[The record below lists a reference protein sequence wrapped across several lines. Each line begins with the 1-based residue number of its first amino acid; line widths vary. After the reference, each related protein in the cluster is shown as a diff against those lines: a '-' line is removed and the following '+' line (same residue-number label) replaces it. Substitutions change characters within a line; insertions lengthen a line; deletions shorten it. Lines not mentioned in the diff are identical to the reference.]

1 MITGLGCQRTFRRG
15 GRYALSLQ
23 LGEPQLQ
30 EQIKTVGDK
39 TKGVTVTIAQEL

>member
-1 MITGLGCQRTFRRG
+1 MLC
-15 GRYALSLQ
+15 LCNWVN
-23 LGEPQLQ
+23 PQLQ